1 MLRTIL
7 KTGVI
12 VFPAF
17 IACHLIKENNEKI
30 KKYCPIVKFNNSKFP
45 SPSSPPNT
53 ASKKE

>member
-1 MLRTIL
+1 MLKSIS
-7 KTGVI
+7 KIGVI

-17 IACHLIKENNEKI
+17 IACHLIKENDGKI

-45 SPSSPPNT
+45 SPPPPNT